1 MSKSTDTMTF
11 STHSAEETIPA
22 GHKIA
27 AELRPPLMLILRGD
41 LGAGK
46 TTLVKGIAEAYGA
59 AEADEVTSPTFT
71 LLHEYLGTL
80 DGKANGAQV
89 LLCHLDLYRVE
100 DERQL
105 AAIGLD
111 EMPAADSIVLVEWG
125 EKFPSLKARSDGEI
139 VVKSEGGDARRI
151 TLDLRSRAQ

>member
-1 MSKSTDTMTF
+1 MGKGTDTVTF
-11 STHSAEETIPA
+11 STQSAEETIAA
-22 GHKIA
+22 GRKIA
-27 AELRPPLMLILRGD
+27 GMLRPPLLLILRGD

-71 LLHEYLGTL
+71 LLHEFLGTL
-80 DGKANGAQV
+80 DGKQV
-89 LLCHLDLYRVE
+89 LLCHLDLYRME
-100 DERQL
+100 NERQL

-125 EKFPSLKARSDGEI
+125 EKFAELRARSDGEI
-139 VVKSEGGDARRI
+139 VVKSVGGEAREI
-151 TLDLRSRAQ
+151 TVRLRGQG

>member
-1 MSKSTDTMTF
+1 MKKSTETVTF
-11 STHSAEETIPA
+11 KTESADETIA
-22 GHKIA
+22 TGRKIA
-27 AELRPPLMLILRGD
+27 AMLRPPLLLLLRGD

-71 LLHEYLGTL
+71 LLHEYLGNA
-80 DGKANGAQV
+80 DGEQV

-105 AAIGLD
+105 ATIGMD
-111 EMPAADSIVLVEWG
+111 EMPMENSIVLVEWG
-125 EKFPSLKARSDGEI
+125 EKFPRLAERSDGEI
-139 VVKSEGGDARRI
+139 VVRSLGGDAREI
-151 TLDLRSRAQ
+151 TVTLRG

>member
-1 MSKSTDTMTF
+1 MKKSTETVTF
-11 STHSAEETIPA
+11 RTQSAGETVAA
-22 GHKIA
+22 GRKIA
-27 AELRPPLMLILRGD
+27 GMLRPPLLLILRGD

-71 LLHEYLGTL
+71 LLHEFLGEQ
-80 DGKANGAQV
+80 DGKRL

-100 DERQL
+100 NERQL

-111 EMPAADSIVLVEWG
+111 EMPTEDSIVLVEWG
-125 EKFPSLKARSDGEI
+125 EKFAELKARSDGEI
-139 VVKSEGGDARRI
+139 VVKSAGGDAREI
-151 TLDLRSRAQ
+151 TVSLRGQG